1 MATSGYRDEYVTK
14 WDTLRFSWSRTSYS
28 IPNNTSTIS
37 WKLQLISTSSGA
49 IYSSASKTWKVTVN
63 GATYSGSVSVA
74 IGNNAT
80 KTLASGSTTI
90 AHNNDGTKTFAY
102 SFSQAFDITF
112 SNAWIGTVSGSSSG
126 PLDAI
131 PRYASITEAPDFN
144 DEATNLT
151 IKFNNPGN
159 FDLKLKIEAGGDT
172 GLIVRDKVTKTSP
185 YTFVLTEAE
194 KKKLRQKCT
203 KNKLTVRFTVATYL
217 NGVESKWSYIDKTMT
232 LINGAPTLNPTVVDV
247 GSVSTTLTGDPNKLI
262 MHYNVAR
269 VTFNAAGAKEATI
282 SNMRVTCGNASRTSD
297 GDMGYIES
305 GTFVFTVTDSRG
317 NSASKTITK
326 DVIDY
331 IPLTCN
337 LSTNS
342 DLVDGSAANVN
353 LTVKGKY
360 FSGSFG
366 AVTNSLSVEYRYK
379 TNDGTYP
386 TDDDGNDIWTS
397 LTGTPSNGE
406 YTAQTTIEGL
416 DYTNSY
422 TFQARAKDKPYSG
435 GVTTTEQ
442 VIRIVPVFDWGE
454 NDFNFNVP
462 VHSKGGFT
470 YDIPVNSYDFN
481 TVITS
486 GKYYAGNDSTNRPI
500 NKNGWLEVQTYGDGN
515 YCYQKYIVYSGE
527 KYERWKND
535 GTWGDWNEI
544 NKSQHTLWTG
554 ASHMN
559 ASQTAYLSES
569 VSSQKTGIQLIFSSY
584 ENSTGTVK
592 DYNFRPYTFLK
603 SFIPSSGTRTCSFT
617 LHSPTYANMGSKELY
632 VGDTSIIGSQW
643 NTNAGTASGITYD
656 NKNWVLRYVIGF

>member
-1 MATSGYRDEYVTK
+1 MATSGSASKTVTS
-14 WDTLRFSWSRTSYS
+14 WDTLKFSWSRTSYS
-28 IPNNTSTIS
+28 VPNNTSTIS
-37 WKLQLISTSSGA
+37 WKLELISTTYGA
-49 IYSSASKTWKVTVN
+49 IYSAPSKTWTVTVN
-63 GATYSGSVSVA
+63 GTKHTGTASAS

-80 KTLASGSTTI
+80 KTLASGTDTI
-90 AHNNDGTKTFAY
+90 THNNDGTKTFAF
-102 SFSQAFDITF
+102 SFSHNFSITF
-112 SNAWIGTVSGSSSG
+112 SNKWIGEVSGSG
-126 PLDAI
+126 TGTLDTI

-151 IKFNNPGN
+151 IRFNNPGN

-172 GLIVRDKVTKTSP
+172 ALIVRDKVTKTSP

-203 KNKLTVRFTVATYL
+203 KNELTVRFTVATYL

-232 LINGAPTLNPTVVDV
+232 LINGTPTLNPTVADV

-282 SNMRVTCGNASRTSD
+282 SSMKVTCGNASRTSD
-297 GDMGYIES
+297 GDMSYIES

-342 DLVDGSAANVN
+342 DLVDGSSANVN
-353 LTVKGKY
+353 LSITGRY
-360 FSGSFG
+360 FAGSFG
-366 AVTNSLSVEYRYK
+366 AITNSLTVEYRYK
-379 TNDGTYP
+379 VNDGDYP
-386 TDDDGNDIWTS
+386 TDSEGNEIWTP
-397 LTGTPSNGE
+397 LTGAPSNGE
-406 YTAQTTIEGL
+406 YTAQGVVTGL
-416 DYTNSY
+416 DYTDSF
-422 TFQARAKDKPYSG
+422 TFQARAKDAVYSSG
-435 GVTTTEQ
+435 ITTVEQ
-442 VIRIVPVFDWGE
+442 VVRIQPVFDWGE

-462 VHSKGGFT
+462 VHGAGGFT
-470 YDIPVNSYDFN
+470 YDIPVGSYDLN
-481 TVITS
+481 EVITS

-554 ASHMN
+554 ASHMT

-617 LHSPTYANMGSKELY
+617 LHSPTYAYMGSKELY
-632 VGDTSIIGSQW
+632 VGNTRIIGSQW
-643 NTNAGTASGITYD
+643 NTVAGTASGITYD

>member
-28 IPNNTSTIS
+28 IPDNTSTIS

-126 PLDAI
+126 TLDTI
-131 PRYASITEAPDFN
+131 PRASSVS
-144 DEATNLT
+144 ATNAT
-151 IKFNNPGN
+151 IGSATTITISRASSSFTHTLRYSFCNLN
-159 FDLKLKIEAGGDT
+159 ET
-172 GLIVRDKVTKTSP
+172 IVAKTSSTSYSWTLP
-185 YTFVLTEAE
+185 
-194 KKKLRQKCT
+194 T
-203 KNKLTVRFTVATYL
+203 KFYAQIPNSKTSWATLYCDTYS
-217 NGVESKWSYIDKTMT
+217 GST
-232 LINGAPTLNPTVVDV
+232 LIGTKSCKFDVYTSETACKPTLAPTVVDQ
-247 GSVSTTLTGDPNKLI
+247 GSVSTTLTGDTNKI
-262 MHYNVAR
+262 IRYYNTINVS
-269 VTFNAAGAKEATI
+269 FNASAKNSASI
-282 SNMRVTCGNASRTSD
+282 SNMKVTCGNNSRTSD
-297 GDMGYIES
+297 GLMDYVDS

-317 NSASKTITK
+317 YSASQTITK

-342 DLVDGSAANVN
+342 DLVDGSTANVN

-366 AVTNSLSVEYRYK
+366 AVTNSLTVEYRYK
-379 TNDGTYP
+379 TNDGAYP

-435 GVTTTEQ
+435 GVTTPEQ

-470 YDIPVNSYDFN
+470 YDFPVGSYDLN
-481 TVITS
+481 EVITS
-486 GKYYAGNDSTNRPI
+486 GKYYAGNDSANRPI